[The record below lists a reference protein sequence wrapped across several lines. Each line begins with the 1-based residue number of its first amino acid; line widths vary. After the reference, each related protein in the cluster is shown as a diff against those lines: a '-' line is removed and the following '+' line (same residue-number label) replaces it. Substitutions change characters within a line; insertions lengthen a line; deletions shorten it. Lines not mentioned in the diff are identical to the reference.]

1 MYFCCSSNKNYK
13 SIYQSIIVMRNLK
26 FKYLVLFIFGTALI
40 MSCASLK
47 KMKRDAGKVSYS
59 VVPETLEAH
68 NGKVDLALQGRIP
81 AKYFVKKAT
90 IVATPV
96 LRTPEGEKSYEP
108 YILQGEKVKA
118 NNKVIKFDEGGSVS
132 YKGSIPFEYAMRK
145 SELYL
150 KIHAT
155 KGVKSLDFEPVK
167 LANGVIATS
176 TLVDNSPISILG
188 FQKSTN
194 TTGVYDPSIDKFQ
207 RVVPDKYVAD
217 LIYLINSAEVRGK
230 EMTKEEIQHLSH
242 YITEAYKADRKEL
255 KGVEISAYASP
266 DGKLDF
272 NTQLSQKRQG
282 TSSKVVEKDLAKN
295 KVKTELKTKYT
306 PEDWDGFKELMEKST
321 IQDKELILRVLSMY
335 SDPEVREREIKNL
348 SSSFTAVAS
357 EILPKLRR
365 AKITASVNLI
375 GRTDDEISSLA
386 ISDPSK
392 LNQAELI
399 YAATLTTNPQV
410 QKTIYTNFTK
420 VYSDDWRGYN
430 NLGSVVFGL
439 GESDAAA
446 GDFEK
451 ADRLD
456 PKNPIVQNNLGCIEL
471 KKKNLAKAEELFGA
485 ATGAGN
491 EVHDNLGIVKIMQG
505 QYETAAKYFT
515 DDSQNVANHA
525 LAQLLNND
533 NNGALRTLNGATVE
547 TGRIAYLKAIIAA
560 RTAKS
565 SMLFENLGNAV
576 KKDAAYK
583 ELAKTDL
590 EFAKYFDDQNFKS
603 ILQ

>member
-1 MYFCCSSNKNYK
+1 
-13 SIYQSIIVMRNLK
+13 MRNFK
-26 FKYLVLFIFGTALI
+26 FNYLVLFIFGTAI
-40 MSCASLK
+40 VMSCASLK

-68 NGKVDLALQGRIP
+68 GGKVDLTLQGNIP

-96 LRTPEGEKSYEP
+96 LQTSDGEKFFEP

-118 NNKVIKFDEGGSVS
+118 NNKAISYSNGGTVS
-132 YKGSIPFEYAMRK
+132 YKGSIPYEYAMRK

-155 KGVKSLDFEPVK
+155 KGVKSLDFTPVK
-167 LANGVIATS
+167 LAKGVIATS
-176 TLVDNSPISILG
+176 TLVDNSPLSILG
-188 FQKSTN
+188 FQKKKN
-194 TTGVYDPSIDKFQ
+194 TTGVYDPAIDKFQ
-207 RVVPDKYVAD
+207 RVVPDKKVAD
-217 LIYLINSAEVRGK
+217 LIYLINSSEVRGK
-230 EMTKEEIQHLSH
+230 ELSKEDIKLLSQ
-242 YITEAYKADRKEL
+242 YIAEAYKADRKEL

-272 NTQLSQKRQG
+272 NTSLSQKRQG

-295 KVKTELKTKYT
+295 KVKTAVKTKYT
-306 PEDWDGFKELMEKST
+306 PEDWDGFKEMMEKST

-335 SDPEVREREIKNL
+335 ADPEVREREIKNL
-348 SSSFTAVAS
+348 SSSFTAVAND
-357 EILPKLRR
+357 ILPKLRR
-365 AKITASVNLI
+365 AKITASVDLI
-375 GRTDDEISSLA
+375 GRTDDEISTLA

-392 LNQAELI
+392 LNQAELL
-399 YAATLTTNPQV
+399 YAATLTNNPQV
-410 QKTIYTNFTK
+410 QKTIYTSFTK
-420 VYSDDWRGYN
+420 IYSDDWRGYN
-430 NLGSVVFGL
+430 NLGAVNFGL
-439 GESDAAA
+439 GDSDAASSN
-446 GDFEK
+446 FEK
-451 ADRLD
+451 ADKAD

-471 KKKNLAKAEELFGA
+471 KKKNLSKAEELFGA
-485 ATGAGN
+485 ATGAGK
-491 EVHDNLGIVKIMQG
+491 EVRDNLGIVKIMQG
-505 QYETAAKYFT
+505 QYETAAKYFG
-515 DDSQNVANHA
+515 DDSQNIANHA

-533 NNGALRTLNGATVE
+533 NNGALRTLNAASVE
-547 TGRIAYLKAIIAA
+547 SGRIAYLKAIIAA

-590 EFAKYFDDQNFKS
+590 EFAKYFDDQNFKL
-603 ILQ
+603 ILN

>member
-1 MYFCCSSNKNYK
+1 
-13 SIYQSIIVMRNLK
+13 MRNLK
-26 FKYLVLFIFGTALI
+26 IKYLVLFIFSTTLI

-59 VVPETLEAH
+59 VTPETLEAH
-68 NGKVDLALQGRIP
+68 NGKVDVSLQGRIP
-81 AKYFVKKAT
+81 AKYFIKKAT

-96 LRTPEGEKSYEP
+96 LKTPEGEKAYEP
-108 YILQGEKVKA
+108 YMLQGEKVKA
-118 NNKVIKFDEGGSVS
+118 NNQVIKYAEGGSVS

-155 KGVKSLDFEPVK
+155 KGMRSLDFEPVK
-167 LANGVIATS
+167 LVNGVIATS

-188 FQKSTN
+188 FQKSLN
-194 TTGVYDPSIDKFQ
+194 TTGVYDPAIDKFQ

-217 LIYLINSAEVRGK
+217 LIYLINSSEVRGK
-230 EMTKEEIQHLSH
+230 EMSKEEIQHLSH

-282 TSSKVVEKDLAKN
+282 TSSKVIEKDLEKN

-335 SDPEVREREIKNL
+335 SDPEVRDREIKNL

-375 GRTDDEISSLA
+375 GRTDDEISTLA

-392 LNQAELI
+392 LNQAELL

-420 VYSDDWRGYN
+420 VYGDDWRGYN
-430 NLGSVVFGL
+430 NLGSVVFNL
-439 GESDAAA
+439 GDLDEAA

-456 PKNPIVQNNLGCIEL
+456 PRNPIVQNNLGCIEL

-505 QYETAAKYFT
+505 QYETAVKYFT
-515 DDSQNVANHA
+515 EDSQNVANHA

-533 NNGALRTLNGATVE
+533 NNGALRTLNGASVE

-565 SMLFENLGNAV
+565 SMLFESLGNAV
-576 KKDAAYK
+576 KKDPAYK
-583 ELAKTDL
+583 ELAKTDM
-590 EFAKYFDDQNFKS
+590 EFAKYFDDQNFKL
-603 ILQ
+603 IIQ

>member
-1 MYFCCSSNKNYK
+1 
-13 SIYQSIIVMRNLK
+13 MRNFK
-26 FKYLVLFIFGTALI
+26 FSYLVLFILSTAVV

-68 NGKVDLALQGRIP
+68 NGKVDVALQGRIP
-81 AKYFVKKAT
+81 AKYFLKKAT

-96 LRTPEGEKSYEP
+96 LKTSAGEKTYESYT
-108 YILQGEKVKA
+108 LQGEKVKA
-118 NNKVIKFDEGGSVS
+118 NNKVISYSGGGSVS
-132 YKGSIPFEYAMRK
+132 YNGSVPFEPEMRQ
-145 SELYL
+145 SELFL

-155 KGVKSLDFEPVK
+155 KGRKSLDFVPVK
-167 LANGVIATS
+167 LASGVIATS
-176 TLVDNSPISILG
+176 TLVDNTPLSILG
-188 FQKSTN
+188 FQKRKN
-194 TTGVYDPSIDKFQ
+194 TTGIYDPTIDKFQ

-217 LIYLINSAEVRGK
+217 LIYLINSSEVRGK
-230 EMTKEEIQHLSH
+230 EMTKEELKKLSK
-242 YITEAYKADRKEL
+242 YIAEAYKAERKEL

-272 NTQLSQKRQG
+272 NTSLSKKRQG
-282 TSSKVVEKDLAKN
+282 TSSKVIEKDLTKN
-295 KVKTELKTKYT
+295 KVKTAVNTKYT

-335 SDPEVREREIKNL
+335 GDPEVREREIKNL
-348 SSSFTAVAS
+348 SASFTAVAG

-365 AKITASVNLI
+365 SKITASVDLI
-375 GRTDDEISSLA
+375 GRTDAEISALA

-392 LNQAELI
+392 LNQAELL
-399 YAATLTTNPQV
+399 YAATLTTDAQV
-410 QKTIYTNFTK
+410 QKTIFTSFIK
-420 VYSDDWRGYN
+420 IFSDDWRGYN
-430 NLGSVVFGL
+430 NLGTVLFGL
-439 GESDAAA
+439 GDAEGASA
-446 GDFEK
+446 QFEK
-451 ADRLD
+451 ADKLD

-471 KKKNLAKAEELFGA
+471 KKKNIAKAEELFGA
-485 ATGAGN
+485 ATGAGK
-491 EVHDNLGIVKIMQG
+491 EVRDNLGVVKIMQG
-505 QYETAAKYFT
+505 QYETAVKYFS

-533 NNGALRTLNGATVE
+533 NNGALRTLNGAAVE
-547 TGRIAYLKAIIAA
+547 TARIAYLKAVIAA

-565 SMLFENLGNAV
+565 TMLFESLASAV

-603 ILQ
+603 ILN

>member
-1 MYFCCSSNKNYK
+1 
-13 SIYQSIIVMRNLK
+13 MRNFK
-26 FKYLVLFIFGTALI
+26 FSYLVLFIFSTTLI
-40 MSCASLK
+40 LSCASLK

-68 NGKVDLALQGRIP
+68 NGKVDVALQGRIP

-96 LRTPEGEKSYEP
+96 LKTPEGEKYYEP

-118 NNKVIKFDEGGSVS
+118 NNKVIKYEEGGSVS

-188 FQKSTN
+188 FQKSPN
-194 TTGVYDPSIDKFQ
+194 STGVYDPAIDKFQ

-217 LIYLINSAEVRGK
+217 LIYLINSSEVRGK
-230 EMTKEEIQHLSH
+230 EMTKEEIQHLSK
-242 YITEAYKADRKEL
+242 YIKEAYKAERKEL

-282 TSSKVVEKDLAKN
+282 TSSKVIEKDLSKN
-295 KVKTELKTKYT
+295 QVTTDLKTKYT

-348 SSSFTAVAS
+348 SASFTAVAS
-357 EILPKLRR
+357 DILPKLRR

-392 LNQAELI
+392 LNQAELL

-439 GESDAAA
+439 GDSDAAA
-446 GDFEK
+446 SDFEK

-505 QYETAAKYFT
+505 QYETAVKYFT

-533 NNGALRTLNGATVE
+533 NNGALRTLNGAAVE

-590 EFAKYFDDQNFKS
+590 EFAKYFDDQNFKL